1 MKNLH
6 LVEHPLIR
14 HKLARLRDLECPMP
28 EFRRLLDDI
37 GTLMAFEVTRDL
49 ETEPVEIQ
57 TPVAPTVCQ
66 RLKRAPVLVTILRA
80 GIGMLNPFMHLL
92 PESPVG
98 FLGLQRD
105 EETLEPESY
114 YSKIPS
120 VARTSPV
127 ILIDPMLATGG
138 SAMDAIEH
146 LKKNGVHDI
155 TFVCLVAAPEG
166 VQALNQRYP
175 ELHIYT
181 AALDDRLND
190 HGYIVPGLGDAGDRV
205 FGTGVDDIR

>member
-6 LVEHPLIR
+6 IIEHPLIR
-14 HKLARLRDLECPMP
+14 HKLAKLRDAATPMQ

-37 GTLMAFEVTRDL
+37 GLLMTYEVTREL
-49 ETEPVEIQ
+49 QTVSVEVR
-57 TPVAPTVCQ
+57 TPVGTASCS
-66 RLKRAPVLVTILRA
+66 RLERVPVLVTILRA
-80 GIGMLNPFMHLL
+80 GIGMLGSFMQML

-105 EETLEPESY
+105 EETLQPESY

-138 SAMDAIEH
+138 SASDAIEH
-146 LKKNGVHDI
+146 LRRNGVEEI

-166 VQALNQRYP
+166 VRAINERYP
-175 ELHIYT
+175 ELQIYT
-181 AALDDRLND
+181 AALDDRLNE

-205 FGTGVDDIR
+205 FGTGADDIR

>member
-14 HKLARLRDLECPMP
+14 HKLARLRDIECPMQ

-37 GTLMAFEVTRDL
+37 GTLMAYEVTREL
-49 ETEPVEIQ
+49 ATEPIEVQ
-57 TPVAPTVCQ
+57 TPVAPTICQ
-66 RLKRAPVLVTILRA
+66 RLSHPPVLVTILRA

-120 VARTSPV
+120 VARTRPV

-138 SAMDAIEH
+138 SALDAIAH
-146 LKKNGVHDI
+146 LKKNGVDTI
-155 TFVCLVAAPEG
+155 TFVCLAAAPEG
-166 VQALNQRYP
+166 VQAINEKYP
-175 ELHIYT
+175 ELQIYT
-181 AALDDRLND
+181 AALDDHLNE